1 MKYRKQTLER
11 TEIMKSQKIN
21 HKLTSHISLLSYMKR
36 FTLIELLVVI
46 AIIAILAGM
55 LLPALNSA
63 KSHAYTAQCCNN
75 LKQLG
80 LGMMG
85 YMNDNEDWVPR
96 MGLATTDGVYF
107 THLIGPYIGAVPQND
122 GAHKLS
128 FKNMTINLF
137 HCPSSKL
144 RYFTETSNQYIAGT
158 DGCNY
163 ATNAHMTAAKVIDG
177 VSYGLKASAIKRSS
191 MKYLMLD
198 GKPSTSHNNHS
209 KIFYSHPG
217 PGQFFTSDS
226 DDVKLYSAPGGVDI
240 LFCDGHVETLRKIL
254 TCGYKDYTDENINNW
269 LPEL

>member
-1 MKYRKQTLER
+1 M
-11 TEIMKSQKIN
+11 QKGKN
-21 HKLTSHISLLSYMKR
+21 N

-96 MGLATTDGVYF
+96 IGSATTDGIYF
-107 THLIGPYIGAVPQND
+107 THLIGPYIGAMPKERFE
-122 GAHKLS
+122 GHRYS
-128 FKNMTINLF
+128 FKGMTIDLF
-137 HCPSSKL
+137 RCPSNKL
-144 RYFTETSNQYIAGT
+144 YSFTGTNEYIAGT
-158 DGCNY
+158 EGCNY
-163 ATNAHMTAAKVIDG
+163 ATNAHMTQDKKIGDVYYG
-177 VSYGLKASAIKRSS
+177 VKATAIKRSS

-198 GKPSTSHNNHS
+198 GTPSTGHYNHS
-209 KIFYSHPG
+209 KIYYSHPG
-217 PGQFFTSDS
+217 PGKFFTSDS
-226 DDVKLYSAPGGVDI
+226 DDVKLFSAPGGVDI